1 MKKKIQANILKKVFK
16 ELLYLKELLN
26 LCTKKLRFTFNSN
39 IYIQCD
45 GVAMGSPLAPSLAN
59 VFKISLEEDLIP
71 TLNSFLWN
79 WKRYIDDTNAYV
91 EPTKVEF
98 ILTKLDNYHHNI
110 NFAYELEKNN
120 DLKFLVV
127 LIKRV
132 NNNKLQ
138 TGVY

>member
-1 MKKKIQANILKKVFK
+1 MDSPLGPLLANIL
-16 ELLYLKELLN
+16 
-26 LCTKKLRFTFNSN
+26 
-39 IYIQCD
+39 
-45 GVAMGSPLAPSLAN
+45 
-59 VFKISLEEDLIP
+59 KISLEEDLIP
-71 TLNSFLWN
+71 TLKSFLCN
-79 WKRYIDDTNAYV
+79 WKRYVDDTNAYV

-120 DLKFLVV
+120 DLKLLVV